1 MLANQ
6 IDLQLK
12 VLAKTDQS
20 VSRSN
25 EKLKFETS
33 ALVTLYGDQFKLSTQ
48 LIKHLINSLR
58 MFTLVLAGFPSLV
71 VGGTL
76 IFASLNEPGIDQYIN
91 KNW

>member
-25 EKLKFETS
+25 WRLKFETS

-48 LIKHLINSLR
+48 LIKQN
-58 MFTLVLAGFPSLV
+58 
-71 VGGTL
+71 
-76 IFASLNEPGIDQYIN
+76 
-91 KNW
+91 

>member
-1 MLANQ
+1 MKGTATNTPNFKGGWMLANQ

-48 LIKHLINSLR
+48 FIKQN
-58 MFTLVLAGFPSLV
+58 
-71 VGGTL
+71 
-76 IFASLNEPGIDQYIN
+76 
-91 KNW
+91 